1 MVDIVLLGPISN
13 SHVNPAV
20 TLGVLVRESGEE
32 RSSGKFVHN
41 LLYAIRIMLSQIG
54 GAILGAC
61 IITLLRYTKEE
72 ETVGMA
78 RLCGAIG
85 TGDCKNEGDVNA
97 KMLLAE
103 FLGTFL
109 FVSVNVNIIF
119 NNGSKD
125 LVLNAIIIGIAL
137 TLGLMVAAPI
147 SGASINPAVGIVLP
161 IF

>member
-32 RSSGKFVHN
+32 RSAGKFVHN
-41 LLYAIRIMLSQIG
+41 LLYAIRIILSQIG

-85 TGDCKNEGDVNA
+85 TGDCKNDGDV
-97 KMLLAE
+97 KRAE
-103 FLGTFL
+103 TTRNGVGTL
-109 FVSVNVNIIF
+109 KTSSEVS
-119 NNGSKD
+119 
-125 LVLNAIIIGIAL
+125 
-137 TLGLMVAAPI
+137 
-147 SGASINPAVGIVLP
+147 
-161 IF
+161 